1 MSWFLGFRGLRDSRA
16 RLVGVHRGKSQLTWT
31 GRLLALTVTL
41 GSVVGCATGSTGQPV
56 AISSGDDPA
65 AYAPY
70 TYDPVEPAPPLDL
83 IDQTGARFS
92 LTQLR
97 GKTALVSFGYSHCPD
112 VCPTTLAIDRDVL
125 LQRGSDA
132 AVVFVTIDPA
142 RDTSAALT
150 EYLKYFGAPMIGL
163 TGSDA
168 AIAATAAAWHVGYE
182 KGEVSANGS
191 YSMTHTAGT
200 FVVDP
205 AGNLRFLYPYA
216 TPANVLVGA
225 IDGLTR

>member
-1 MSWFLGFRGLRDSRA
+1 
-16 RLVGVHRGKSQLTWT
+16 
-31 GRLLALTVTL
+31 LTV
-41 GSVVGCATGSTGQPV
+41 SAVVGCAVPSTGRTV
-56 AISSGDDPA
+56 APIAGDGSS

-70 TYDPVEPAPPLDL
+70 TYDPVEAAPPLDL
-83 IDQTGARFS
+83 VDQSGAPFS
-92 LTQLR
+92 LGQVR
-97 GKTALVSFGYSHCPD
+97 GKTVLVSFGYSHCPD

-125 LQRGSDA
+125 LERGSDA

-142 RDTSAALT
+142 RDTAAALA

-168 AIAATAAAWHVGYE
+168 AIATAAAAWGVGYQ
-182 KGEVSANGS
+182 KGEVSASGS

-200 FVVDP
+200 FVIDP

-216 TPANVLVGA
+216 TPKGVLIAA
-225 IDGLTR
+225 IDALRN